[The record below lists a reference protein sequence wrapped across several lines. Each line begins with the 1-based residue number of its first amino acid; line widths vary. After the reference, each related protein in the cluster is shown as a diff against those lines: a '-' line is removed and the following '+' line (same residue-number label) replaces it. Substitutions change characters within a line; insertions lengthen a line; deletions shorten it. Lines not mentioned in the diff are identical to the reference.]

1 MQKKKTVRMLLRVS
15 SNQQL
20 EADGDLSVQRRIVTE
35 YVVKQSD
42 WKLDKKEYFE
52 GSKSGYKTAVS
63 DRDVLQEAMED
74 AKNGE
79 YDILVAYKDDR
90 IGRRMWEIGAYVMTL
105 KSYGVDIYTVKDGCI
120 SPAGDDI
127 MGQMMLALRFG
138 NAQKSSSDTAMRV
151 KDTAQK
157 LVQQG
162 RFMGGTAP
170 YGYELVLS
178 GELSKHGRAL
188 HKLVVV
194 PERAEVVKYIYD
206 LSLNKE
212 FGSAKI
218 AKTLNEDSYYQTMA
232 PNDVWKSGT
241 ITSIL
246 TNPVYAGH
254 VAYKRR
260 ERINGIYRRLGDHEW
275 IISNQPDENIQIIDS
290 AVWDRVQEKRKSRA
304 DKYIKTLEHQ
314 EASIIRRND
323 GMLSLIDVIHCGYC
337 GGKMTNGTKYSYWK
351 IKGTGET
358 RARKIPVYRCQR
370 AREGIPH
377 QGFTQYRADMV
388 ETVVFDSLLEYIGR
402 LQEKED
408 VFETIER
415 NQSMEKK
422 AQETELK
429 RLKKELEKTVQG
441 ITTMEQH
448 IPEAMTGDY
457 ALSLEEL
464 VAVIHRQQE
473 KKEEQEAQIQE
484 KKERLQQMAVTAGEW
499 EELRTQIPTWQQVF
513 KEAGRETQRVLVNR
527 LIDRID
533 VTDDQIVI
541 RFKINLNDFLPRMSD
556 GSGTSKPPL
565 IEGCRGLVLDEL
577 VINRESRKRCD
588 QT

>member
-35 YVVKQSD
+35 YVAKQSD

-290 AVWDRVQEKRKSRA
+290 AVWDRVQEKRKNRA

-388 ETVVFDSLLEYIGR
+388 ETVVFDSLLEYIGH

-415 NQSMEKK
+415 NQSMEKR

-464 VAVIHRQQE
+464 ATVIHRQQE
-473 KKEEQEAQIQE
+473 KKEAQEAQIQE

-556 GSGTSKPPL
+556 GSGTTPYKP
-565 IEGCRGLVLDEL
+565 C
-577 VINRESRKRCD
+577 S
-588 QT
+588 T

>member
-1 MQKKKTVRMLLRVS
+1 
-15 SNQQL
+15 
-20 EADGDLSVQRRIVTE
+20 
-35 YVVKQSD
+35 
-42 WKLDKKEYFE
+42 
-52 GSKSGYKTAVS
+52 
-63 DRDVLQEAMED
+63 MED

>member
-35 YVVKQSD
+35 YVAKQSD

-74 AKNGE
+74 AKNRE

-194 PERAEVVKYIYD
+194 PERAEVVKHIYD

-290 AVWDRVQEKRKSRA
+290 AMWERVQEKRKSRA

-314 EASIIRRND
+314 EANIIRRND

-358 RARKIPVYRCQR
+358 RASKTPVYRCQR
-370 AREGIPH
+370 AREGALH

-429 RLKKELEKTVQG
+429 RLKKELEKTVRG

-448 IPEAMTGDY
+448 IPEAMTGAY

-484 KKERLQQMAVTAGEW
+484 KKERLQQMAVTVGEW

-556 GSGTSKPPL
+556 GSGTTPYTPCL
-565 IEGCRGLVLDEL
+565 
-577 VINRESRKRCD
+577 
-588 QT
+588 T

>member
-35 YVVKQSD
+35 YVAKQSD

-162 RFMGGTAP
+162 RFMGGAAP

-290 AVWDRVQEKRKSRA
+290 AVWDRVQEKRKNRA

-314 EASIIRRND
+314 EANIIRRND

-358 RARKIPVYRCQR
+358 RASKTPVYRCQR
-370 AREGIPH
+370 AREGALH

-484 KKERLQQMAVTAGEW
+484 KKECLQQMAVTAGEW

-556 GSGTSKPPL
+556 GSGTTLYTPCL
-565 IEGCRGLVLDEL
+565 
-577 VINRESRKRCD
+577 
-588 QT
+588 T

>member
-1 MQKKKTVRMLLRVS
+1 MQKKKIVRMLLRVS

-20 EADGDLSVQRRIVTE
+20 EADGDLSVQRRIVSE
-35 YVVKQSD
+35 YVANQSD

-74 AKNGE
+74 AKKGE
-79 YDILVAYKDDR
+79 YNILVAYKDDR

-162 RFMGGTAP
+162 RFMGGNAP
-170 YGYELVLS
+170 YGYELALS

-260 ERINGIYRRLGDHEW
+260 ERINGIYRRLEDHEW

-314 EASIIRRND
+314 EANIIRRND

-351 IKGTGET
+351 IKSTGET

-408 VFETIER
+408 IFEMIER
-415 NQSMEKK
+415 NQSIEKK

-429 RLKKELEKTVQG
+429 RLQNELEKTIQG

-464 VAVIHRQQE
+464 VAVIRRQQE
-473 KKEEQEAQIQE
+473 KKEAQEAQIQE
-484 KKERLQQMAVTAGEW
+484 KKERLQQMAVTTGEW
-499 EELRTQIPTWQQVF
+499 EELRIQIPTWQQVF

-541 RFKINLNDFLPRMSD
+541 RFKINLNDFLPRISD
-556 GSGTSKPPL
+556 DSGTTPYKL
-565 IEGCRGLVLDEL
+565 YLR
-577 VINRESRKRCD
+577 
-588 QT
+588 

>member
-290 AVWDRVQEKRKSRA
+290 AMWERVQEKRKSRA

-556 GSGTSKPPL
+556 GSGTTPYTPCL
-565 IEGCRGLVLDEL
+565 
-577 VINRESRKRCD
+577 
-588 QT
+588 T

>member
-35 YVVKQSD
+35 YVEKQSD

-63 DRDVLQEAMED
+63 NRDVLQEAMED

-138 NAQKSSSDTAMRV
+138 NAQKSSSDTGMRV

-188 HKLVVV
+188 HKLVIV
-194 PERAEVVKYIYD
+194 PKKVEVVKYIYD

-212 FGSAKI
+212 FGSSKI
-218 AKTLNEDSYYQTMA
+218 AKILNEDTYYKTMA
-232 PNDVWKSGT
+232 PNDVWKGGT

-260 ERINGIYRRLGDHEW
+260 ERVNGICHRLMDKEW
-275 IISNQPDENIQIIDS
+275 IKSSQPDENIQMIDG
-290 AVWDRVQEKRKSRA
+290 AVWDMVQDKRKSRA
-304 DKYIKTLEHQ
+304 DKYIKTLEHKGVNV
-314 EASIIRRND
+314 IRRND

-337 GGKMTNGTKYSYWK
+337 GRKMTNGSRYSYWK
-351 IKGTGET
+351 IKETGEK
-358 RARKIPVYRCQR
+358 RANKIPIYRCQ
-370 AREGIPH
+370 AEQSGLPH
-377 QGFTQYRADMV
+377 DGVTRLRADMI
-388 ETVVFDSLLEYIGR
+388 EKVVFDSLSEYIGC
-402 LQEKED
+402 LQDKED
-408 VFETIER
+408 IFETIER
-415 NQSMEKK
+415 NQSMERK
-422 AQETELK
+422 AQEAEIKKL
-429 RLKKELEKTVQG
+429 LKELEKTEEG
-441 ITTMEQH
+441 IATMEQH
-448 IPEAMTGDY
+448 IPEAMTGAY

-484 KKERLQQMAVTAGEW
+484 KKERLQQMAVTVGEW

-556 GSGTSKPPL
+556 GSGTTPYKPCL
-565 IEGCRGLVLDEL
+565 M
-577 VINRESRKRCD
+577 
-588 QT
+588 

>member
-1 MQKKKTVRMLLRVS
+1 MQKIRERVIHTQKKKMVRMLLRVS

-20 EADGDLSVQRRIVTE
+20 DADGDLSVQRRIVSD
-35 YVVKQSD
+35 YVAG
-42 WKLDKKEYFE
+42 WEEWELDKKEYFE

-74 AKNGE
+74 AKNKE

-138 NAQKSSSDTAMRV
+138 NAQKSSSDTGMRV

-162 RFMGGTAP
+162 RFMGGAAP

-188 HKLVVV
+188 HKLVIV
-194 PERAEVVKYIYD
+194 PEKAEIVRHIYD

-218 AKTLNEDSYYQTMA
+218 AKMLNQDEYYKTMA

-246 TNPVYAGH
+246 TNPVYAGYI
-254 VAYKRR
+254 AYKRR
-260 ERINGIYRRLGDHEW
+260 ERINGRYHRLDYNAW
-275 IISNQPDENIQIIDS
+275 VKASQPDENIRIIDS
-290 AVWDRVQEKRKSRA
+290 SIWDRTQDKRKNRA
-304 DKYIKTLEHQ
+304 DKYKTLGHEGIHV
-314 EASIIRRND
+314 IGRND
-323 GMLSLIDVIHCGYC
+323 GILPLIDVIYCGYC
-337 GGKMTNGTKYSYWK
+337 GRKLTNGTRYSYWR
-351 IKGTGET
+351 IKETGEK
-358 RARKIPVYRCQR
+358 RASKKPVYRCRTAQIG
-370 AREGIPH
+370 AVH
-377 QGFTQYRADMV
+377 DKVTQFCADVV
-388 ETVVFDSLLEYIGR
+388 EKIVFDSLSEYIGC
-402 LQEKED
+402 LLENED
-408 VFETIER
+408 ILETIER
-415 NQSMEKK
+415 SQRMEKSV
-422 AQETELK
+422 QEAELK
-429 RLKKELEKTVQG
+429 KLQKELEKTVQG
-441 ITTMEQH
+441 IATMEQH
-448 IPEAMTGDY
+448 IPEAMTGIY

-464 VAVIHRQQE
+464 VSVIHRQQE
-473 KKEEQEAQIQE
+473 KKEEQEVQIRE
-484 KKERLQQMAVTAGEW
+484 RKETLEQAPAVTGKW
-499 EELRTQIPTWQQVF
+499 EKLRTQFPTWQQVF
-513 KEAGRETQRVLVNR
+513 NKAGRETQRVLVNK

-533 VTDDQIVI
+533 VTNERIVI
-541 RFKINLNDFLPRMSD
+541 RFKINGNQFLPRISD
-556 GSGTSKPPL
+556 GSGTIPYT
-565 IEGCRGLVLDEL
+565 RG
-577 VINRESRKRCD
+577 S
-588 QT
+588 T

>member
-370 AREGIPH
+370 AREGALH

-499 EELRTQIPTWQQVF
+499 EELRIQIPTWQQVF

-556 GSGTSKPPL
+556 GSGTTPYTPCL
-565 IEGCRGLVLDEL
+565 
-577 VINRESRKRCD
+577 
-588 QT
+588 T

>member
-370 AREGIPH
+370 AREGALH

-556 GSGTSKPPL
+556 GSGTTPYTPCL
-565 IEGCRGLVLDEL
+565 
-577 VINRESRKRCD
+577 
-588 QT
+588 T

>member
-20 EADGDLSVQRRIVTE
+20 EADGDLSVQRRIVSE
-35 YVVKQSD
+35 YVAKQSD

-74 AKNGE
+74 AKNRE

-415 NQSMEKK
+415 SQSMEKK

-533 VTDDQIVI
+533 VTDNQIVI

-556 GSGTSKPPL
+556 GSGTTP
-565 IEGCRGLVLDEL
+565 C
-577 VINRESRKRCD
+577 KRD
-588 QT
+588 SM

>member
-35 YVVKQSD
+35 YVAKQSD

-194 PERAEVVKYIYD
+194 PERAEVVKHIYD

-290 AVWDRVQEKRKSRA
+290 VVWDRVQEKRKSRA

-314 EASIIRRND
+314 EANIIRRND

-358 RARKIPVYRCQR
+358 RASKTPVYRCQR
-370 AREGIPH
+370 AREGALH

-415 NQSMEKK
+415 KKSMEKK

-484 KKERLQQMAVTAGEW
+484 KKERLEQMAVTAGEW

-556 GSGTSKPPL
+556 GSGTTP
-565 IEGCRGLVLDEL
+565 C
-577 VINRESRKRCD
+577 KRD
-588 QT
+588 SM